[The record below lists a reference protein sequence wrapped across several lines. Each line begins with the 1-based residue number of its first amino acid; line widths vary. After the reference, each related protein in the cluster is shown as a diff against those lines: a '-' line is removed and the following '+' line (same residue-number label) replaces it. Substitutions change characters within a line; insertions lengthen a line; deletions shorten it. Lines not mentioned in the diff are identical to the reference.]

1 MPRRESGPEPA
12 VAALA
17 RAALAKGLELLAK
30 SEPEALRWLE
40 RAHRLLPGDPN
51 AILSLASACLGS
63 DPARARDLFA
73 EITARYD
80 VRQAW
85 LGLAA
90 ARLRLADTE
99 AAAEAVAAALSGH
112 VFDPRTEALANR
124 IGLSGGCAGWCSV
137 TSDGR
142 LVIRVAGDGDVE
154 VSLDGKV
161 LPGSCPP
168 SRHGP
173 ARPGHLSRQG
183 AGTGGP
189 DKPGHDGDR
198 AAGHDG
204 AGTGAREIT
213 LPDGWSAARHV
224 FVRAGGR
231 ELLGSPIRI
240 GPICR
245 VSGCVEVFAGGI
257 RGWAWH
263 PGDPDRPTQLTLE
276 YSQGGVRQTIVA
288 SDETIAVSDTGPLAH
303 ARSFHL
309 ARADL
314 LAVPGPVH
322 VRGPNGK
329 DLLGSPLDPFAD
341 QASHIAVALRL
352 AQIYPAEPGSR
363 DRRPAEPDAAGGV
376 LCVDA
381 AAAAEPVGADG
392 RRRATTVVIPVHNG
406 TAAALSCLASVMA
419 SGLTQARVLVVDD
432 GSTDA
437 ELVAALDRLAKR
449 RDIALLRHAVAQ
461 GFTASANAGMRAARG
476 RDVVLLNSDTLVPPG
491 WLDRLRDAA
500 YSARN
505 IGTVTPLS
513 NDATILSYPGEA
525 GTNPVPDQSATARLD
540 RLCERANRGA
550 VIDIPVGIGFCLFL
564 RRDCL
569 NAAGSF
575 RQDVFAQGYGEE
587 NDLCLRARMLGW
599 RNVALTGLFVGHV
612 GGTSFGS
619 DAVHLRTRNGKILER
634 LHPGQQA
641 LIESFIAADPLAE
654 PRRRIDLLRWRA
666 ALRAWR
672 DSVVLITHDH
682 GGGVESRI
690 AAAVRSHEAAGR
702 CAIVLRPARTSG
714 GEAAIAVRNGVADD
728 FSNLVYAL
736 PREFPAL
743 LRLLRASRSAAV
755 EVHHV
760 LDHPS
765 AIYDLIAR
773 LGLPYEVHV
782 HDYAWFCPRL
792 SLVGAHRRYCGEPD
806 EHECESCVED
816 SGSFLQEAIGVAA
829 LRHRSAAFLAS
840 AERVVVPSGDTGQR
854 MKRHFAALRPVIV
867 PHDDDALI
875 PPPPPPRPAP
885 NGSARVCV
893 VGAIGLH
900 KGYDVLLACARDA
913 ARRNLGLEFIV
924 VGHTTDDARMLATGR
939 VFVTGRFDPAEAVG
953 LIAAQQASLGFV
965 ASIWP
970 ETWCLSL
977 GELWRA
983 GLRAAAFD
991 IGAPAERIKRSGYGI
1006 LLPLGLSAGAINNV
1020 LIAAAGTAGQ

>member
-1 MPRRESGPEPA
+1 
-12 VAALA
+12 
-17 RAALAKGLELLAK
+17 LAKGLDLMAE
-30 SEPEALRWLE
+30 SDPQALRWLE

-51 AILSLASACLGS
+51 AILSLASACLAS
-63 DPARARDLFA
+63 DPARAQALFA
-73 EITARYD
+73 DISARHD

-90 ARLRLADTE
+90 ARLRLAGPG
-99 AAAEAVAAALSGH
+99 AAAEPLAAALSGH
-112 VFDPRTEALANR
+112 VFDAGVASLANR
-124 IGLSGGCAGWCSV
+124 IGLSDGFAGWCGL
-137 TSDGR
+137 TSDGKLATR
-142 LVIRVAGDGDVE
+142 TATDRDVE
-154 VSLDGKV
+154 ISLDGK
-161 LPGSCPP
+161 LLRDSP
-168 SRHGP
+168 RHGADVP
-173 ARPGHLSRQG
+173 R
-183 AGTGGP
+183 
-189 DKPGHDGDR
+189 HDGF
-198 AAGHDG
+198 
-204 AGTGAREIT
+204 IT
-213 LPDGWSAARHV
+213 LPDGWSAARRI

-231 ELLGSPIRI
+231 PLLGSPIRI
-240 GPICR
+240 DSIRR

-263 PGDPDRPTQLTLE
+263 PGDPDRPAQLTLE
-276 YSQGGVRQTIVA
+276 YSSGGLRQAVVA
-288 SDETIAVSDTGPLAH
+288 SDETTPVPDTGPLAH
-303 ARSFHL
+303 ARSFRL

-314 LAVPGPVH
+314 LDIPGPIH
-322 VRGPNGK
+322 VRGPDGK

-341 QASHIAVALRL
+341 QALHIAGALRL
-352 AQIYPAEPGSR
+352 AQTYPAGPVSR
-363 DRRPAEPDAAGGV
+363 DIRVAGPNGAGGV
-376 LCVDA
+376 LRVDA
-381 AAAAEPVGADG
+381 AIAADAVGADG

-406 TAAALSCLASVMA
+406 TGVVLPCLASVME
-419 SGLTQARVLVVDD
+419 SGLTQARILVVDD
-432 GSTDA
+432 GSTDP

-449 RDIALLRHAVAQ
+449 RDIGLLRHKEAQ
-461 GFTASANAGMRAARG
+461 GFTASANAGMRGARG

-513 NDATILSYPGEA
+513 NDATILSYPGDA
-525 GTNPVPDQSATARLD
+525 GTNPVPDQPATRRLD
-540 RLCERANRGA
+540 RLAERANGGA

-569 NAAGSF
+569 NAIGSF
-575 RQDVFAQGYGEE
+575 RHDVFAQGYGEE

-599 RNVALTGLFVGHV
+599 RNVALTGLFVGHM

-619 DAVHLRTRNGKILER
+619 DAVHLRARNGRILEQ

-641 LIESFIAADPLAE
+641 LIEAFIARDPLAE

-666 ALRAWR
+666 TMRAWR
-672 DSVVLITHDH
+672 ESVILITHDQ
-682 GGGVESRI
+682 GGGVESRV

-702 CAIVLRPARTSG
+702 FPIVLRPAETSA

-728 FSNLVYAL
+728 FCNLIYAM

-743 LRLLRASRSAAV
+743 LRLLRSSRPSAL
-755 EVHHV
+755 EVHHF
-760 LDHPS
+760 LHHPS
-765 AIYDLIAR
+765 AVYELIAR
-773 LGLPYEVHV
+773 LDVPYEVHV

-806 EHECESCVED
+806 LHECEACIED
-816 SGSFLQEAIGVAA
+816 SGSFLKEDIGVAA
-829 LRHRSAAFLAS
+829 LRRRSAAFLSS
-840 AERVVVPSGDTGQR
+840 ARRVVVPSADTGQR
-854 MKRHFAALRPVIV
+854 MKRHFAGLDPVFI
-867 PHDDDALI
+867 PHEDDGLVS
-875 PPPPPPRPAP
+875 PPPPPRPAP
-885 NGSARVCV
+885 NGFARVCV
-893 VGAIGLH
+893 VGAIGMH

-924 VGHTTDDARMLATGR
+924 VGHTTDDARMMATGR

-977 GELWRA
+977 GDIWRA

-991 IGAPAERIKRSGYGI
+991 IGAPAERIRRCGYGI

-1020 LIAAAGTAGQ
+1020 LIAAAGAAGQ